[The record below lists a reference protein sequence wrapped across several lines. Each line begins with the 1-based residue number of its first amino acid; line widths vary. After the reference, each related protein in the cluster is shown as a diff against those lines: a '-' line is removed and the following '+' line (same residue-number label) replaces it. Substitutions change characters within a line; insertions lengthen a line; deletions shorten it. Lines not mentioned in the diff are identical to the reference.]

1 MTNIF
6 KEIKI
11 LKRVKQLQ
19 KELHDSSLAY
29 LVAQDIGI
37 LPSNKKGEIKAKAM
51 HEFSHILKDVLDGKS
66 LDEATNLLT
75 KLKSED

>member
-19 KELHDSSLAY
+19 KELHDSSLTY

-37 LPSNKKGEIKAKAM
+37 LPANKKGEIKAEAM

>member
-29 LVAQDIGI
+29 LLAQDIGI
-37 LPSNKKGEIKAKAM
+37 LPVNKKGKIKAEAM